1 MKKTTPIYQIN
12 FNIDQIGQS
21 ILEWLQ
27 ESIDSSFT
35 TDDTHE
41 GVVGSDELFHFR
53 AKCKTRIIAIII
65 LKSGRLDLYLER
77 EDKDTFYSLTA
88 NDSEKDNEGVTT
100 FQLANSVA
108 IIDSG
113 KIIALNSP
121 DKLIDE
127 LVDTGFERP
136 KEVKKANLEDVFI
149 SLTGHVLRED

>member
-100 FQLANSVA
+100 FQLANSV
-108 IIDSG
+108 
-113 KIIALNSP
+113 
-121 DKLIDE
+121 DE
-127 LVDTGFERP
+127 LIRFLSSGSFTRSHFSPSTSNKVDF
-136 KEVKKANLEDVFI
+136 DW
-149 SLTGHVLRED
+149 